1 MVVVPPPSSS
11 RFRADDLR
19 AFTIDLLVALGASSC
34 DAAATAAA
42 LVHAA
47 LRGVTS
53 HGLGML
59 TENRAYVIGLRDG
72 TVAPRPNRRVLHESP
87 STALLD
93 NDLGLGAAGAAAAM
107 ELAIEKARAVGCGFV
122 AVTNGRHYGM
132 AAHYAMM
139 ALPHGMLGL
148 SVCNSR
154 PYVAASGGLG
164 AMLGTNPIALAA
176 PAHEEPPFVLDM
188 ATSAVAV
195 GKLIVARRTGRRV
208 PLGWA
213 QDRDGTDT
221 DDPAAPWE
229 GGWLMPL
236 GGRAETSGYKG
247 YGLAAMVDVLS
258 GVLSGIGISSM
269 LTAVE
274 GVGQL
279 CGAIRVDGFQPLEQ
293 FTRLM
298 DAAIR
303 EWRATPP
310 VDPTM
315 PVLVP
320 GDPEHRTTEE
330 RRATGIPIHPS
341 IQADLAALGAEAGVR
356 FPEPL

>member
-1 MVVVPPPSSS
+1 MVVVPPPTSP

-19 AFTIDLLVALGASSC
+19 AFVVDLLVALGATP
-34 DAAATAAA
+34 DDATATADA
-42 LVHAA
+42 IVHAD

-59 TENRAYVIGLRDG
+59 TENRAYAIGLRAG
-72 TVAPRPNRRVLHESP
+72 VVTTRPNRRVLHESP

-93 NDLGLGAAGAAAAM
+93 NDLGLGAAGAAQAM
-107 ELAIEKARAVGCGFV
+107 VLAIEKATGVGSGFV

-139 ALPHGMLGL
+139 ALPHGMIGI

-195 GKLIVARRTGRRV
+195 GKLIVARRTGRRA

-213 QDRDGTDT
+213 QDREGNDT

-236 GGRAETSGYKG
+236 GGRPETSGYKG
-247 YGLAAMVDVLS
+247 YGLAAMVDVLA

-274 GVGQL
+274 GVGQFF
-279 CGAIRVDGFQPLEQ
+279 GAIRVDGFQPLER

-298 DAAIR
+298 DAAVR

-310 VDPTM
+310 IDQET

-320 GDPEHRTTEE
+320 GDPEWRTTQE
-330 RRATGIPIHPS
+330 RRANGIPIHPN
-341 IQADLAALGAEAGVR
+341 IQADLVTLATDAGVR
-356 FPEPL
+356 FPDPL